1 MNCCHNTLST
11 PDSKLFK
18 TTMAAVLIALW
29 SCLLPAVA
37 STDKTIEPF
46 PQEPITMDN
55 DEISRVI
62 TEIHQSRILLQKII
76 MNYHLFSVRGS
87 DPVYNKAIETH
98 TKTFAVLQS
107 SLSKT
112 LNKNQISDSSS
123 LQSNWKSFNKLL
135 SNNRSRLKKKRSVN
149 AQLMDN
155 MMASAELLMTDL
167 VNISADISNIYHYE
181 TKPSIVKTRELSII
195 MQQLATHYAGR
206 SSSSF
211 GVSQKA
217 QENEKT
223 IDVLAKE
230 FAGKLAE
237 LAQHKENNEEI
248 KALFNR
254 VNTKWRFIE
263 KPLEN
268 YTESSIPFLITRYSD
283 HIITVLQK
291 IVLLY
296 Q

>member
-11 PDSKLFK
+11 PYSKLFK
-18 TTMAAVLIALW
+18 TTMAAVLIAFW
-29 SCLLPAVA
+29 SCLVPAVA

-195 MQQLATHYAGR
+195 MQQLATHYTGR

-211 GVSQKA
+211 GVSHKA
-217 QENEKT
+217 QENKKT